1 MAGSLEMMKITGYK
15 DKEFSSKISGDPY
28 TLMMNPTELKWNG
41 KIEYTDQSVPD
52 SSTPSQK
59 YKFSSNKKLNISIDI
74 DCTGIV
80 DSKRVNM
87 SKEIHALSTIVYNY
101 NGDIHRSNFVKIQW
115 GKDFVFKG
123 VLKSMDVTYNL
134 FKPDGSP
141 LRAKVIMDFDNYMS
155 ITTANQ
161 DANKKSPD
169 VTHLVDVVEGD
180 TLPQLCQKTWE
191 DSSYYIKVAE
201 FNKLNKFRQLRGGQ
215 SLVFPPII
223 QPN

>member
-15 DKEFSSKISGDPY
+15 DKGFSSKISGNPY
-28 TLMMNPTELKWNG
+28 VLMMNPTELKWNG

-52 SSTPSQK
+52 SITPSQK

-87 SKEIHALSTIVYNY
+87 EKEISALSTIVYDY
-101 NGDIHRSNFVKIQW
+101 NGEIHRSNFVKIQW
-115 GKDFVFKG
+115 GKDFIFKG

-141 LRAKVIMDFDNYMS
+141 LRAKVNLDFDNYMS

-161 DANKKSPD
+161 KAKKKSPD
-169 VTHLVDVVEGD
+169 VTHLVNVVEGD
-180 TLPQLCQKTWE
+180 TLPQLCDKTWE

-201 FNKLNKFRQLRGGQ
+201 YNKLNKFRQLMGGQ
-215 SLVFPPII
+215 QLVFPPII